1 MKLISF
7 LLLLTSTFLFSQTD
21 DQKSIQELKYSI
33 KNSEENFQESDADIN
48 SYKSDEKKSV
58 GLGIVY
64 SLLLPGMGELYAD
77 SYGTGKYFTIA
88 DGILWGTLIGMSAYS
103 GWQEDSYKTYAASTA
118 DVINDG
124 VKDEDFYANIGDYT
138 SVYTYNDQK
147 ALERNF
153 DEMYDEEVYFWE
165 WNTTD
170 ERRTYRDMWN
180 SSETASNNIR
190 FVVGG
195 LILNR
200 VISAINAARLVSSYN
215 KSIEEEVSWNF
226 SVGFMNQPNLP
237 TSLSL
242 NVQKSF

>member
-1 MKLISF
+1 MKLIPF

>member
-1 MKLISF
+1 MKIISLI
-7 LLLLTSTFLFSQTD
+7 LLLSSSILFSQTD
-21 DQKSIQELKYSI
+21 DFKSIQELKNTF
-33 KNSEENFQESDADIN
+33 KNSDENIQSTSIN
-48 SYKSDEKKSV
+48 LSSNLSNEKKSV

-77 SYGTGKYFTIA
+77 SYSSGKYFTIA
-88 DGILWGTLIGMSAYS
+88 DGVLWGTLIGMSAYS
-103 GWQEDSYKTYAASTA
+103 NWQEDNYKTYAASLA
-118 DVINDG
+118 DVVNDG
-124 VKDEDFYANIGDYT
+124 NKDEEFYANIGDYK

-153 DEMYDEEVYFWE
+153 NEMYDEEAYFWK
-165 WNTTD
+165 WNSTD

-226 SVGFMNQPNLP
+226 SVGFMTQPNLP
-237 TSLSL
+237 TSLAL
-242 NVQKSF
+242 KVQKSF

>member
-1 MKLISF
+1 MKLFPLIF
-7 LLLLTSTFLFSQTD
+7 LLSSAILFSQTD
-21 DQKSIQELKYSI
+21 NYKSIQELKSTL
-33 KNSEENFQESDADIN
+33 KNSEDPIQNTNIN
-48 SYKSDEKKSV
+48 LSSNLSNEKKSV
-58 GLGIVY
+58 GVGIVY

-77 SYGTGKYFTIA
+77 AYNTGKYFTIA
-88 DGILWGTLIGMSAYS
+88 DGVLWGTLIGMNAYS
-103 GWQEDSYKTYAASTA
+103 NIQEDNYKSYAATRA
-118 DVINDG
+118 GVIHEN
-124 VKDEDFYANIGDYT
+124 KDEDYYANIGDYT
-138 SVYTYNDQK
+138 SVYSYNDQK

-153 DEMYDEEVYFWE
+153 DEMYDEEANFWK
-165 WNTTD
+165 WNSTD

-200 VISAINAARLVSSYN
+200 IVSAINAARLVSSYN
-215 KSIEEEVSWNF
+215 SRIEEEVSWNF

>member
-1 MKLISF
+1 MKLILF
-7 LLLLTSTFLFSQTD
+7 LLLLSSTILFPQTD
-21 DQKSIQELKYSI
+21 DQKLIQELKYSI
-33 KNSEENFQESDADIN
+33 KNSEENFQRTEIN
-48 SYKSDEKKSV
+48 LSSNLSNEKKSV

-77 SYGTGKYFTIA
+77 SYGSGKYFTIA

-103 GWQEDSYKTYAASTA
+103 GWQEDNYKTYAASNA

-138 SVYTYNDQK
+138 SVYSYNDQK

-153 DEMYDEEVYFWE
+153 DEMYDEEAYFWK

-215 KSIEEEVSWNF
+215 KSIEEVSWNF

-237 TSLSL
+237 TSLAL

>member
-1 MKLISF
+1 MKIISLILF
-7 LLLLTSTFLFSQTD
+7 LSSSILFSQTD
-21 DQKSIQELKYSI
+21 DFKSIQELKSTL
-33 KNSEENFQESDADIN
+33 KNSDENIQRTEIN
-48 SYKSDEKKSV
+48 LSSNLSNEKKSV

-77 SYGTGKYFTIA
+77 SYGSGKYFTIA
-88 DGILWGTLIGMSAYS
+88 DGILWGTLIGMNAYS
-103 GWQEDSYKTYAASTA
+103 GWQEDNYKSYAASNA

-138 SVYTYNDQK
+138 SVYSYNDQK

-153 DEMYDEEVYFWE
+153 DEMYDEEVYFWK
-165 WNTTD
+165 WNTTN

-215 KSIEEEVSWNF
+215 KSIEEVSWNF

-237 TSLSL
+237 TSLAL

>member
-1 MKLISF
+1 MKLFPI
-7 LLLLTSTFLFSQTD
+7 LLLLSSTIILSQTD
-21 DQKSIQELKYSI
+21 DQKSIQELKNSI
-33 KNSEENFQESDADIN
+33 KNSEENFQDPDLVLN
-48 SYKSDEKKSV
+48 SNLNDDKKSV

-77 SYGTGKYFTIA
+77 SYGSGKYFTIA

-103 GWQEDSYKTYAASTA
+103 SWQEDNYKTYAASLA
-118 DVINDG
+118 GVVNDG
-124 VKDEDFYANIGDYT
+124 NKDEDFYANIGDYT
-138 SVYTYNDQK
+138 SVYSYNDQK

-153 DEMYDEEVYFWE
+153 NEMYDEQAYFWK

-190 FVVGG
+190 FVVGS

-200 VISAINAARLVSSYN
+200 IVSAINAARLVSSYN
-215 KSIEEEVSWNF
+215 SNLEEEVSWNF
-226 SVGFMNQPNLP
+226 SLGFMSQPNLP

-242 NVQKSF
+242 SVQKSF

>member
-1 MKLISF
+1 MKLFSLII
-7 LLLLTSTFLFSQTD
+7 LLSSTIIFSQTENT
-21 DQKSIQELKYSI
+21 KSIQELKSSVKI
-33 KNSEENFQESDADIN
+33 IESNVEASSVTIN
-48 SYKSDEKKSV
+48 SYLSNEKKSV

-77 SYGTGKYFTIA
+77 AYNVGKYFTIA
-88 DGILWGTLIGMSAYS
+88 DGLLWGTFIGMSAYS
-103 GWQEDSYKTYAASTA
+103 GWQEDSYKSYAAFEA
-118 DVINDG
+118 GVINDAA
-124 VKDEDFYANIGDYT
+124 KDEEFYANIGDYT
-138 SVYTYNDQK
+138 SVYSYNEQK

-153 DEMYDEEVYFWE
+153 GEMYDEQTYFWK

-180 SSETASNNIR
+180 SSEEAENGIR

-200 VISAINAARLVSSYN
+200 LISAINAARLVSAYN
-215 KSIEEEVSWNF
+215 NQLEEEVSWNF
-226 SVGFMNQPNLP
+226 SVGFMNAPNLP
-237 TSLSL
+237 TSLAL

>member
-1 MKLISF
+1 MKLFPLI
-7 LLLLTSTFLFSQTD
+7 LLLSSAILFSQTD
-21 DQKSIQELKYSI
+21 DYKSIQELKSTL
-33 KNSEENFQESDADIN
+33 KNSNENIQTASIN
-48 SYKSDEKKSV
+48 LSSNLSNEKKSV

-77 SYGTGKYFTIA
+77 SYGSGKYFTIA
-88 DGILWGTLIGMSAYS
+88 DGVLWGTLIGMSAYS
-103 GWQEDSYKTYAASTA
+103 NWQEDNYKSYAATRA
-118 DVINDG
+118 GVIHDN
-124 VKDEDFYANIGDYT
+124 KDEDYYANIGDYT

-153 DEMYDEEVYFWE
+153 DEMYDEEANFWK
-165 WNTTD
+165 WNSTD

-180 SSETASNNIR
+180 SSETANNNIR

-200 VISAINAARLVSSYN
+200 IVSAINTARLVSSYN
-215 KSIEEEVSWNF
+215 SRLEEEVSWNF
-226 SVGFMNQPNLP
+226 SLGFMNQPNLP